1 MPSSAQPQP
10 VTDLTITSP
19 RPLQVIQRRTRAAGE
34 VLVSGRAAVLCDRI
48 EAQVTGRS
56 LSGDICPTWEPV
68 PLFPATGVFQGLLLV
83 PAGGWYDVE
92 VRAVQG
98 GETVA
103 AATVSQV
110 GVGEVFVT
118 AGQSNSTNAGQFP
131 IQQHSGMV
139 SSFSGRHWQIADDPQ
154 PGCHDESTGGSP
166 WPAMGD
172 ALYAAYEVPIG
183 IAATGH
189 GATSVNQWAPGD
201 ELFQWMMT
209 RIWQLGPG
217 GFRALLWHQGE
228 SDVAMPTEDYFAK
241 LAAIIAASQEAAGWH
256 FPWGVAKVS
265 YHNPDNPRFE
275 TTRAAH
281 QALWDA
287 GLAFAGPDTDDLTG
301 DHRDMDGLGIHFSPK
316 GLKAHGE
323 MWADCIR
330 AWLDCLLEQ

>member
-1 MPSSAQPQP
+1 MSTLAQPP
-10 VTDLTITSP
+10 AADLTVTSP

-34 VLVSGRAAVLCDRI
+34 ILVSGRVGVPCDRV
-48 EAQVTGRS
+48 EAQVTGPS
-56 LSGDICPTWEPV
+56 LSGDICATWEPV

-83 PAGGWYDVE
+83 PAGGWYGLG
-92 VRAVQG
+92 VRAVRD

-103 AATVSQV
+103 TATVSQV

-118 AGQSNSTNAGQFP
+118 AGQSNSTNSGQLQ

-139 SSFSGRHWQIADDPQ
+139 SSFSGQHWQIADDPQ

-166 WPAMGD
+166 WPALGD
-172 ALYAAYEVPIG
+172 ALYAAYGVPIG

-189 GATSVNQWAPGD
+189 GGTSVNQWTPGD
-201 ELFQWMMT
+201 ELFQWMMG

-228 SDVAMPTEDYFAK
+228 SDVAMPAEEYFGK
-241 LAAIIAASQEAAGWH
+241 LAAIIGASQEAAGWC

-265 YHNPDNPRFE
+265 YHSPDNPRFE
-275 TTRAAH
+275 STREAQ

-287 GLAFAGPDTDDLTG
+287 ALAFAGPDTDDLTG

-316 GLKAHGE
+316 GLKVHGE
-323 MWADCIR
+323 RWADSIR
-330 AWLDCLLEQ
+330 AWLDAVLEQ